1 MGQNNWVSSREKYT
15 KMEFLINPNIGYLSI
30 VGVVLFVM
38 LTFVM
43 PRSEIPTFGDVIRLA
58 LAWYEISQL

>member
-1 MGQNNWVSSREKYT
+1 VGQNNWVSSREKYT
-15 KMEFLINPNIGYLSI
+15 KMDFAINPNIPYLSI
-30 VGVVLFVM
+30 AGVVLFVM

-43 PRSEIPTFGDVIRLA
+43 PRSEIPTFGVVIRLA